1 MQITAHFLR
10 NMKRVAIPFLFL
22 YLTLIPAFA
31 SEERQVVIAADPW
44 CPYNCTPESK
54 SPGYLIELA
63 QTVFQPHGY
72 TIKYM
77 NLPWARA
84 LKYAKE
90 GTIHA
95 AVGAVRGN
103 ISGHYIGEV
112 ALGKDETILV
122 VRKGEYF
129 NYTGISA
136 FGNKKLGVI
145 TNYTYDNNGEIDR
158 YIYKLRQQ
166 SKGGVSVLH
175 QETAVNALFNMLL
188 SRKIDVF
195 PENRYVALYKARELG
210 VSDQIEIITTGK
222 ADDIFIA
229 FTPNNEGEM
238 LSKMLDEG
246 INLLRKNGKLKS
258 QCIILCENM
267 LCCDTL
273 EMINTIL
280 MLAGH

>member
-1 MQITAHFLR
+1 
-10 NMKRVAIPFLFL
+10 
-22 YLTLIPAFA
+22 
-31 SEERQVVIAADPW
+31 
-44 CPYNCTPESK
+44 
-54 SPGYLIELA
+54 
-63 QTVFQPHGY
+63 
-72 TIKYM
+72 
-77 NLPWARA
+77 
-84 LKYAKE
+84 
-90 GTIHA
+90 
-95 AVGAVRGN
+95 
-103 ISGHYIGEV
+103 
-112 ALGKDETILV
+112 
-122 VRKGEYF
+122 
-129 NYTGISA
+129 
-136 FGNKKLGVI
+136 
-145 TNYTYDNNGEIDR
+145 
-158 YIYKLRQQ
+158 
-166 SKGGVSVLH
+166 
-175 QETAVNALFNMLL
+175 MLL